1 MKIAIAQTDSVP
13 FDIEAN
19 VRRHLLVIEEAIDR
33 GADLAV
39 FPELSLTGYD
49 VRERAAELALR
60 PQSAALRPLFEAST
74 SIDVHFSFIELA
86 SDFRIFNSCAYAAA
100 GELRHIHR
108 KTYLPTYGRFDE
120 GKYFAA
126 GDSVRAFDLWADE
139 SRMAKAT
146 GLGRLR
152 AGAIICEDLWH
163 PSVAWLLAQDGAQ
176 ILIVQAGASQT
187 NVCAPA
193 VPEAALQR
201 WESLAISAALSSG
214 AFLVLANKVGKES
227 DYNYFGS
234 SFVVDPRGQIISRA
248 SLWEPELLITEVDF
262 DEVRSVRTDMPL
274 LRDERLDLDARELS
288 RIVKM
293 RFEDDG

>member
-19 VRRHLLVIEEAIDR
+19 VRRHLIVIEEAIDR
-33 GADLAV
+33 GADLVV

-49 VRERAAELALR
+49 MRERAAELALST
-60 PQSAALRPLFEAST
+60 QSVALRPLLEISR
-74 SIDVHFSFIELA
+74 SVDVHFSFIELG

-100 GELRHIHR
+100 GELRHVHR

-126 GDSVRAFDLWADE
+126 GDSIRAFDLWGDA
-139 SRMAKAT
+139 SRMAKAA
-146 GLGRLR
+146 GAGRLR

-187 NVCAPA
+187 SICPPA
-193 VPEAALQR
+193 VPEMDLQR
-201 WESLAISAALSSG
+201 WESLAVSAALSSG
-214 AFLVLANKVGKES
+214 AFLVLSNKVGRES

-248 SLWEPELLITEVDF
+248 KLWETELLIAEVDF
-262 DEVRSVRTDMPL
+262 DEVRRVRAEMPL
-274 LRDERLDLDARELS
+274 LRDERLDLDVRELS
-288 RIVKM
+288 RIVKT
-293 RFEDDG
+293 RFDGDG

>member
-19 VRRHLLVIEEAIDR
+19 VRRHLIVIEEAIDR
-33 GADLAV
+33 GADLVV

-49 VRERAAELALR
+49 VRERAAELALST
-60 PQSAALRPLFEAST
+60 QSVSLRPLFEISR
-74 SIDVHFSFIELA
+74 SIDVHFSFIELG
-86 SDFRIFNSCAYAAA
+86 SDFRIFNACAYAAA
-100 GELRHIHR
+100 GELRHVHR
-108 KTYLPTYGRFDE
+108 KAYLPTYGRFDE

-146 GLGRLR
+146 GTGSLR

-193 VPEAALQR
+193 VPEMSLQR
-201 WESLAISAALSSG
+201 WESMAVSAALSSG
-214 AFLVLANKVGKES
+214 AFLVLSNKVGKES

-234 SFVVDPRGQIISRA
+234 SFVVDPRGQITSRA
-248 SLWEPELLITEVDF
+248 KLWESELLIAEVDF
-262 DEVRSVRTDMPL
+262 DEVRRVRAEMPL
-274 LRDERLDLDARELS
+274 LRDERLDLDVRELS
-288 RIVKM
+288 RIVKT
-293 RFEDDG
+293 RFESDG

>member
-1 MKIAIAQTDSVP
+1 MKIAIAQTESVP

-33 GADLAV
+33 GADLVV

-49 VRERAAELALR
+49 VRERAAELALSK
-60 PQSAALRPLFEAST
+60 QSPALSPLFEISR
-74 SIDVHFSFIELA
+74 SIDVHFSFIELD

-126 GDSVRAFDLWADE
+126 GDGVRAFDLWTDE

-146 GLGRLR
+146 GAGRLR
-152 AGAIICEDLWH
+152 AGALICEDLWH

-176 ILIVQAGASQT
+176 ILIVQAGASQP
-187 NVCAPA
+187 NVCTPA
-193 VPEAALQR
+193 VPGTALQR
-201 WESLAISAALSSG
+201 WESLAVAAALSSG
-214 AFLVLANKVGKES
+214 AFLVLSNKVGKES

-234 SFVVDPRGQIISRA
+234 SFVVDPRGQITSRA
-248 SLWEPELLITEVDF
+248 RLWETELVIADVDF
-262 DEVRSVRTDMPL
+262 DEVRGARAEMPL
-274 LRDERLDLDARELS
+274 LRDERLDLDVRELS
-288 RIVKM
+288 RIVKT
-293 RFEDDG
+293 RSENDG